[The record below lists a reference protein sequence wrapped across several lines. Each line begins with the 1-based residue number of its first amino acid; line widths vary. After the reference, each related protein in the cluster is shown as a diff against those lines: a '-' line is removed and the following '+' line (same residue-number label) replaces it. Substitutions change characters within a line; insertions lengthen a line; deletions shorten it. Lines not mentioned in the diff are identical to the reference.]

1 MPKVSNSKANNFFQ
15 IALKPILE
23 WHEAENEDDE
33 TSSIQSFDS
42 DASEDFFD
50 NFCPEIEKQIIE
62 SRAKLLDQLATEI
75 AKSHPIILEAFDRK
89 ETLDKQRN
97 TKAPPKKKRKKILS
111 RIFGNS
117 LANETVKNRFANG
130 RTMQTNRKQ
139 TTTPTVTTRESQP
152 VRETT
157 C

>member
-50 NFCPEIEKQIIE
+50 NFCPEIEKQIIK
-62 SRAKLLDQLATEI
+62 SRAEFLDQLATEI
-75 AKSHPIILEAFDRK
+75 AKSHPIILEAFDRT
-89 ETLDKQRN
+89 ETLEN
-97 TKAPPKKKRKKILS
+97 
-111 RIFGNS
+111 
-117 LANETVKNRFANG
+117 NETPRHPPRKNQKRFSRG
-130 RTMQTNRKQ
+130 FLEIPLQTKR
-139 TTTPTVTTRESQP
+139 
-152 VRETT
+152 
-157 C
+157 